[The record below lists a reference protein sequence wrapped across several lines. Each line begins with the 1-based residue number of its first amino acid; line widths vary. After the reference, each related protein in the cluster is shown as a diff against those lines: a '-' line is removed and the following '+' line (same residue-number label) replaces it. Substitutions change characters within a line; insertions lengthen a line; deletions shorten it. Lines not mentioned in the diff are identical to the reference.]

1 MTTTHW
7 IIGLAVAFLSGGA
20 MGAIINTIATS
31 YRNRIQ
37 PVGVHQEIID
47 IIRKEDGT
55 LPTVARLVV
64 RENPFRM
71 GAEKTV
77 ENLTLSRIT
86 LTNRGNQ
93 DFEKFVFGISVPEG
107 TLIIDF
113 RATAPDR
120 YHVMKAVTSRT
131 PEDPVPE
138 PVTEMDF
145 KIEPFNRADT
155 YSLDVYLTYE
165 VEAGEIT
172 FSTAQPVKFVNV
184 SMAGEVVKILGLSIG
199 RVLVEKTG
207 VGVEIGRS
215 HR

>member
-20 MGAIINTIATS
+20 MGAIINTVATS

-47 IIRKEDGT
+47 IIRKQDGT
-55 LPTVARLVV
+55 MPSEAKLIV

-71 GAEKTV
+71 GAEKIV

-93 DFEKFVFGISVPEG
+93 GFEKFIFGISVPDG
-107 TLIIDF
+107 TRIIDF

-120 YHVMKAVTSRT
+120 YHVMKGLTSRQ

-145 KIEPFNRADT
+145 KMEPFNRADT
-155 YSLDVYLTYE
+155 YILDVYLTYE
-165 VEAGEIT
+165 QEAGKIS
-172 FSTAQPVKFVNV
+172 FVTAQPVKFVNV
-184 SMAGEVVKILGLSIG
+184 SVAGEVVKILGISIG
-199 RVLVEKTG
+199 RVLVEKTMG
-207 VGVEIGRS
+207 IELRK
-215 HR
+215 